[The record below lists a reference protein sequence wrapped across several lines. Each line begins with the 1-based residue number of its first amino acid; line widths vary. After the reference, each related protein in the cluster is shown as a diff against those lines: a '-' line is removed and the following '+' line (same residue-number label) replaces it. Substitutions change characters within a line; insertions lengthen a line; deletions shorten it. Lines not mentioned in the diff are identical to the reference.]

1 MANKNVN
8 ILLKL
13 VDKFTSPLNKAN
25 AEVKKN
31 TKQVKAAANQ
41 IQKFADDGTK
51 HFKRLVLAAGGL
63 ASVLGGL
70 TIKTAFGEALDL
82 EGYRMQLETATK
94 DTKKATEVMQYAI
107 ELANKT
113 PFEGGELVEGA
124 AKFEAF
130 GLAAQKWLPYA
141 GDMAAATN
149 KDFDQAVEALIDA
162 QSGELERLK
171 EFGITK
177 AQILEQGAE
186 MFSGVQI
193 ANNKGQ
199 IVNQEKFNEAMLA
212 LMSEKFSGGMEKQ
225 ATTVKGL
232 WSTVTGVTKNALAN
246 IIGMQNDGTIKSGSL
261 LDFAKEKV
269 TLLAETLQ
277 KWQSDGTIDQI
288 ATKVGEAFNKVVDA
302 INWAIENADTLIPI
316 VKNLFLA
323 FTGMSVLNMATQKI
337 SGFIGTISTLGKGT
351 MSLVK
356 LFTGSGSG
364 FGVIGKTIMNLSSVF
379 GTIGG
384 VASKFFGLLKGGAGI
399 AGTAIKF
406 LGTIFTGPLGIAISI
421 AIAAGVAIWKNW
433 DTIKEKATQLW
444 TKVKE
449 VFEGIKNAIT
459 EKMQAVKDFVQPIFD
474 WFDEHFGW
482 IGDGISKIVDG
493 VKGLFGGGSGNSN
506 YVTLGTYGGKALG
519 TPYFQGGATRINEGG
534 RGEIVN
540 LPNGTQIIPHDVA
553 RKMGSG
559 TSVVVNLTIQGNVIG
574 NRQYMEQTG
583 DYIAKKIL
591 AAQGVV

>member
-41 IQKFADDGTK
+41 IQKFADDGTR
-51 HFKRLVLAAGGL
+51 HFKRLALAAGGF

-70 TIKTAFGEALDL
+70 TIKTAFGEAMDL

-94 DTKKATEVMQYAI
+94 DTQKATEVMQYAI

-493 VKGLFGGGSGNSN
+493 VKGLFGGGSGKSN

-553 RKMGSG
+553 KKMGNG